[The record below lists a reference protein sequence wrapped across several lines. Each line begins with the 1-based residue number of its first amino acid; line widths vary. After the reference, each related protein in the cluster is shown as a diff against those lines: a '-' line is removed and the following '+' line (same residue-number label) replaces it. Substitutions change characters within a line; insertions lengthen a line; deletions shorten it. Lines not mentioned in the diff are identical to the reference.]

1 MRIGV
6 AATPDV
12 AIPTLDWLM
21 SSEHDVALVITQPDK
36 PAGRG
41 RAVKQ
46 SVVGEWASS
55 RGIPVIK
62 PVSSDDLI
70 GSIEDLD
77 CVVTIGYGVLLP
89 QHILDLPKHGFI
101 NLHFSLLPAYRGAAP
116 AQRAL
121 LNGETSTGVSVFQLE
136 KGMDT
141 GPIYSQ
147 RTVAIDPKWR
157 TVELLQALALEGPVT
172 VRDALTMISDGQSP
186 SVQQGEASLA
196 PKITRQD
203 ALLSFSNEAK
213 TIVDAIRAFTY
224 EPGAWCNWKN
234 ESFKITSAVVVENAE
249 IPPAEIVFDGQK
261 VFVGCAMSSCI
272 ELLMVVPAGKKEMG
286 AADWARGAR
295 LQGGENFG

>member
-12 AIPTLDWLM
+12 AIPTLDWLI
-21 SSEHDVALVITQPDK
+21 SSEHEIALVITQPDK

-41 RAVKQ
+41 RGIKQ

-55 RGIPVIK
+55 RDIPVIK
-62 PVSSDDLI
+62 PICSDDLI

-89 QHILDLPKHGFI
+89 QHILNLPKHGFI

-121 LNGETSTGVSVFQLE
+121 QNGETATGVSVFQLE

-147 RTVAIDPKWR
+147 RTIAIDPKWR
-157 TVELLQALALEGPVT
+157 TVELLQALAQEGPAA
-172 VRDALTMISDGQSP
+172 VRDALTMISEGQSP

-196 PKITRQD
+196 PKITKQD
-203 ALLSFSNEAK
+203 AFLTISTDAK
-213 TIVDAIRAFTY
+213 SLVNAIRAFTY
-224 EPGAWCNWKN
+224 EPGAWCSWKN
-234 ESFKITSAVVVENAE
+234 EPFKITSAAIAMDKQV
-249 IPPAEIVFDGQK
+249 PPAEIVFDGEK
-261 VFVGCAMSSCI
+261 VLVGCAKSSCI
-272 ELLMVVPAGKKEMG
+272 ELLTVVPAGKKEMS